1 MSKKCTRASL
11 ERIYLCSLI
20 KFDEKL
26 MQDLNQRPHGQ
37 LRGDERIIHDIRIQ
51 HTYAGMMLNI

>member
-1 MSKKCTRASL
+1 M

-26 MQDLNQRPHGQ
+26 MQDLNQRPHWQ
-37 LRGDERIIHDIRIQ
+37 LRGDERVIHDIRIQ